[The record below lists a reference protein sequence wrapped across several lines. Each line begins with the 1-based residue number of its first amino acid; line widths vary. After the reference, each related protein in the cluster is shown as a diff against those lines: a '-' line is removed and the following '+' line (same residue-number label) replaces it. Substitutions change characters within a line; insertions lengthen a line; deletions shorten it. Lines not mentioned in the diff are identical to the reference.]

1 MHVNE
6 IDALYDEIKKFIPAL
21 ILTIK
26 QAILPNMKTYGNY
39 NLLCVMWSTQGPS
52 YVHFWT

>member
-1 MHVNE
+1 MHANE
-6 IDALYDEIKKFIPAL
+6 IDALYDRHQQVSPSLAL

-39 NLLCVMWSTQGPS
+39 NSLCVI
-52 YVHFWT
+52 